1 MPKAN
6 KKTEKKKVCDGVA
19 STSAST
25 STSSSCNEISV
36 RKFYSESQA
45 AEAILTNQPLTKKAK
60 MVEERK
66 WKKNKIQQKWIM
78 LCNLV
83 QPYMYLY
90 DMGCEDWKN
99 NQLKKHHLERIMEEL
114 NKEFGDG
121 NTGFIQS
128 LSQNKEKEKTQK
140 HK

>member
-1 MPKAN
+1 MRSLFKMPKAN

-19 STSAST
+19 STSGASNA
-25 STSSSCNEISV
+25 SSSEISV

-45 AEAILTNQPLTKKAK
+45 AEVILTNQPLTKKAK

-66 WKKNKIQQKWIM
+66 WKKNKIQQKWIT

-90 DMGCEDWKN
+90 DMECEDWKN
-99 NQLKKHHLERIMEEL
+99 NQLKKHRLERIMEEL

-121 NTGFIQS
+121 NTGSVSCSLFFFLEIQI
-128 LSQNKEKEKTQK
+128 
-140 HK
+140 